1 MNKTPHWTNHWERI
15 SAQIAQPPRLLIAS
29 DFDGTLTPIAPTPA
43 QAVLAPQTRTLL
55 RRLAACDG
63 VSLAIISG
71 RALADVQLH
80 VGIDSLFYVGNHGLE
95 LCGPA
100 IEIHSPHASKAHG
113 QLIQAVASLVES
125 TALLEGVFVEDKG
138 ASASVHW
145 RLASKVSQEILCEL
159 VHSVAEAQPLLRLAA
174 GKCVWELRPKAGWN
188 KGDALGYLCTR
199 LRLAP
204 EDTLYLGDDLTD
216 EDAFRVVPSGL
227 TFRVGGDGEE
237 TAAQYRIRDAADAQ
251 AFLLCTLG
259 VRTGRVAVPSP
270 GETLAAPALLDD
282 DEPLPIP
289 FRAT

>member
-1 MNKTPHWTNHWERI
+1 M
-15 SAQIAQPPRLLIAS
+15 
-29 DFDGTLTPIAPTPA
+29 
-43 QAVLAPQTRTLL
+43 
-55 RRLAACDG
+55 
-63 VSLAIISG
+63 
-71 RALADVQLH
+71 QLH